1 MARRDDIT
9 GKGPM
14 VGNNRSHALNATKRT
29 FRLNLQKIQYKD
41 INGREVTLKVSA
53 KTARTLRKKG
63 IIN

>member
-29 FRLNLQKIQYKD
+29 FRLNLQKIKITD
-41 INGREVTLKVSA
+41 GNGRPITLKVSA
-53 KTARTLRKKG
+53 KTAKTLRKKG
-63 IIN
+63 IIG